1 MRCDAVTHILYAA
14 LSMTLSMLAMRQWFQ
29 FEERVK
35 DGRLLELPLGGLMR
49 HREPHVLFGLR
60 QCIRQFT
67 HPISLPVYAAVR
79 RLFFD
84 RMQVPSRLTLWCH

>member
-1 MRCDAVTHILYAA
+1 MAAVTHIVYAA
-14 LSMTLSMLAMRQWFQ
+14 IAISLSMLAMRQWFQ
-29 FEERVK
+29 FEDRVS

-49 HREPHVLFGLR
+49 HREPHVLFALR
-60 QCIRQFT
+60 QCVRQFT

-84 RMQVPSRLTLWCH
+84 RMQVPYSLQ

>member
-35 DGRLLELPLGGLMR
+35 DGRLLELPLGGLDCVTTEGDEVCITYR
-49 HREPHVLFGLR
+49 FTGLAPER
-60 QCIRQFT
+60 VEDLRR
-67 HPISLPVYAAVR
+67 SLSGFPGFSSLDFY
-79 RLFFD
+79 FD
-84 RMQVPSRLTLWCH
+84 RAGAL